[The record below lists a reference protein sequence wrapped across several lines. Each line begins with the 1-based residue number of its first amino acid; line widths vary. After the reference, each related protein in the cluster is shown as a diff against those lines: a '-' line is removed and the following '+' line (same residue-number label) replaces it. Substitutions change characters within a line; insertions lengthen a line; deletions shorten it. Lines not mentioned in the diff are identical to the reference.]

1 MHSYTTYPGKF
12 LCKECKIEVK
22 SMRVYPN
29 TGEATW
35 LCLNKHVSKVQLYK
49 VGYKKKKNDE

>member
-1 MHSYTTYPGKF
+1 
-12 LCKECKIEVK
+12 
-22 SMRVYPN
+22 MRVYPN